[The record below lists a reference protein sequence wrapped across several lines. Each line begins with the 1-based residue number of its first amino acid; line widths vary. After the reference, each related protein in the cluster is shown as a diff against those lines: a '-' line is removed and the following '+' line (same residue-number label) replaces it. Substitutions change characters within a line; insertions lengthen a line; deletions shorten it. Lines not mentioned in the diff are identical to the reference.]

1 MFFEELESL
10 KNKFMGRFNL
20 IHILSR
26 EKTEVPLNYGRIN
39 PAKLAELQP
48 MIDFSK
54 FDSVYICGPEDMIFS
69 TVEFLE
75 KNRLIFES
83 K

>member
-54 FDSVYICGPEDMIFS
+54 FDSVYILFRNMSMTSLKHQTWEI
-69 TVEFLE
+69 
-75 KNRLIFES
+75 NH
-83 K
+83 